1 MQNKGAI
8 ITLAIALT
16 VVSAYQLS
24 FSVATWTV
32 KKAAREYA
40 DGDLVKEAEY
50 LDSIASLP
58 KEEWSYLG
66 NTFKECQK
74 KELNLGLDL
83 KGGMNVTLEVAT
95 EDVLRALSN
104 HSQDKSFNDAIALAK
119 EMQKSSQADFLHFL
133 AGLSNRFHQTDNFQ
147 LFSEQS
153 S

>member
-24 FSVATWTV
+24 FQWRHGQLR
-32 KKAAREYA
+32 KLPGEYA

-74 KELNLGLDL
+74 
-83 KGGMNVTLEVAT
+83 
-95 EDVLRALSN
+95 RA
-104 HSQDKSFNDAIALAK
+104 
-119 EMQKSSQADFLHFL
+119 
-133 AGLSNRFHQTDNFQ
+133 
-147 LFSEQS
+147 
-153 S
+153 